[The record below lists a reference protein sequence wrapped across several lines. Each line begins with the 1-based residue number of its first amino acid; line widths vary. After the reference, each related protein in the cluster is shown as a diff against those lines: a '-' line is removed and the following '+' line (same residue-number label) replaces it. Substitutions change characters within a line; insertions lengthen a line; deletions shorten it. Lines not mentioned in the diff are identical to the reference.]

1 MRREPGR
8 HTQEDRS
15 RATRAALIATARR
28 LFTERGYADVSSAEI
43 VTAAGLSRGA
53 LYHHYSDKRDLFR
66 AVFVELEAEL
76 AAELRAAA
84 ARAGDDPAMG
94 MLAALDTF
102 LSACERDEM
111 VRIGLTDAPAVLG
124 WQAWRE
130 IETEHG
136 LGLLNDMLEHAMAAG
151 LLPRM
156 PVRVLA
162 QLMLSTVIE
171 AALLVANAASGE
183 ERAAVRVQVRQAL
196 LVMLPGLTPPG

>member
-1 MRREPGR
+1 MRRESGR
-8 HTQEDRS
+8 HSQEDRS

-28 LFTERGYADVSSAEI
+28 LFTERGYADVSSNEI
-43 VTAAGLSRGA
+43 VAAAGLSRGA

-76 AAELRAAA
+76 AAELTVAAA
-84 ARAGDDPAMG
+84 QAGNDPAAG
-94 MLAALDTF
+94 MQAALDAF

-136 LGLLNDMLEHAMAAG
+136 LGLLLGMLDHAMAAG
-151 LLPRM
+151 LLPRL

-171 AALLVANAASGE
+171 AALLVANAPGE
-183 ERAAVRVQVRQAL
+183 ERATVRVEVRQAL
-196 LVMLPGLTPPG
+196 LAMLPGLNPAG